1 MEHKLPL
8 GILRHCIKALD
19 IGMSDLREASVDEDL
34 DEATAA
40 RLESFAE
47 MLGNIGA
54 GIINLVA
61 DEIGEDDFI
70 REEIPG
76 IDELQDSDEDP
87 MNQELDSF

>member
-1 MEHKLPL
+1 MEYKLPL

-19 IGMSDLREASVDEDL
+19 IGMNDLREASVDEDL
-34 DEATAA
+34 DESTAA

-76 IDELQDSDEDP
+76 IDELQDSDEDL